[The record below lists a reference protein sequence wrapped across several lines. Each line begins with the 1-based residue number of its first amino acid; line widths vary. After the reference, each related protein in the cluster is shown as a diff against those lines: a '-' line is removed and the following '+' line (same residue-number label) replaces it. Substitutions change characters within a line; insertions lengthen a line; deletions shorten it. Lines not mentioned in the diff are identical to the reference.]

1 MAFTDIIKNV
11 SADKIVDLLRP
22 YIPVA
27 WTQTFSGYGTYAI
40 GAMMILSGAVSI
52 FGVPLPWVPLGS
64 EGQWIAAGFAA
75 FTIRRSIGNKEKN
88 ILAAIKENT
97 ELTKTVADAT
107 ADATISIKKT
117 TK

>member
-1 MAFTDIIKNV
+1 MAFTDILKNV

-40 GAMMILSGAVSI
+40 GVLMILSGAVSL

-64 EGQWIAAGFAA
+64 EGQWIAGGFAA
-75 FTIRRSIGNKEKN
+75 FTVRRAIANNHEAT
-88 ILAAIKENT
+88 LAAIQENT
-97 ELTKTVADAT
+97 DLTKTVVDAT